1 MDRKK
6 YRKQEQIGISRK
18 DRRKQE
24 MPRIRKTKE
33 IEYEEYIED
42 KDYKIVMGDRGLKEV
57 YYQRQVITKGK
68 GCKNNQS

>member
-1 MDRKK
+1 
-6 YRKQEQIGISRK
+6 
-18 DRRKQE
+18 
-24 MPRIRKTKE
+24 MPRIKKTKE

-42 KDYKIVMGDRGLKEV
+42 KDYKIVMGVRGLKEV